1 MTDYSKTY
9 SHLKK
14 SESII
19 NKKKFNQEHTI
30 DNSIS
35 KQKSFLKMD
44 KVKNDSKQ
52 KDNSGKKN
60 HFMKKI
66 SANVSKNNKDK
77 KRLNSHFDN
86 DKYNNIN
93 KEVINNKKLTN
104 SKSFN
109 YEKNRNNK
117 LNNSLN
123 NKIIKRI
130 NDNSRNHKNFFDN
143 YDKIKLRKK
152 LMIKNRNN
160 SYNGMNNTTTY
171 GHNNNNITQINEQK
185 FANSYFNTLFSKEEN
200 KKNDNEDNFFSLSQ
214 NMGIK
219 KNNILR
225 KINTNISIN
234 NDKYKKILL
243 NDENE
248 KEYNN
253 RSQSNFYKKVNN
265 NTYFSN
271 YLFNNDY
278 SNNNNNNKTETNN
291 NEENNNINNHISN
304 YDNNLQNNQ
313 PIKLY
318 DDNHNT
324 TINLAGSYNFHQYFN
339 TIINNKNNSNNS
351 NNRNDRKNII
361 NRNYYR
367 NNTTTENFSKIYNK
381 VQYCQTQILNTNEND
396 NKNNNIYISDIFNNN
411 KIIEEINDI
420 KDEMD
425 KNLKQNP
432 TNSKSKKYNTL
443 KHSFEKLLKLFGEYF
458 YNNDFN
464 SFFIFLQKLLIGYHE
479 VVSAFSSENRKL
491 KELNYKLTEQY
502 EKIDKNL
509 IECNKIIKEK
519 QNKIETLEKK
529 LSGLMNNMNNIN
541 TYKKINNKK
550 YEEFSLNNS
559 FFNSFFD
566 KNKFKEYFDI
576 KKYDK
581 EKNDQYNKIKF
592 INESNLEDLDALYFF
607 DKIEMKP
614 QKSFSY
620 GKIIPFLPINN
631 LKK

>member
-35 KQKSFLKMD
+35 KQKSFLKME

-396 NKNNNIYISDIFNNN
+396 NKNNNIYINDIFNNN
-411 KIIEEINDI
+411 KIIEEINNI

-566 KNKFKEYFDI
+566 KNKFKEYIDM

-614 QKSFSY
+614 QKSFSC

>member
-566 KNKFKEYFDI
+566 KNKFKEYIDM

>member
-19 NKKKFNQEHTI
+19 NKKRFNQEHTI

-93 KEVINNKKLTN
+93 KEVINNKKLIN

-109 YEKNRNNK
+109 YEKNKNNK

-185 FANSYFNTLFSKEEN
+185 FANSYFNIFFNKEEN

-351 NNRNDRKNII
+351 NNRNNKKNII

-443 KHSFEKLLKLFGEYF
+443 KHSFEKLLKLFDEYF

-541 TYKKINNKK
+541 KYKKINNKK

-566 KNKFKEYFDI
+566 KNKFKEYIDM